1 MAEVTL
7 GKLLYES
14 PLTHGVGR
22 EEWFMEGGGAA
33 TWEADCLKLRSRWFS
48 EERSRVETDHFTIWL
63 NREFP
68 ADQVVEWEFRFP
80 PKEENNDGLAILFF
94 CGKGLKGEDALDPR
108 LMKRNGIFERYYDGD
123 INCFHTSYLAI
134 GRGTAN
140 LRKNKGFYLPATGW
154 DLSSKFPPLAW
165 HKVRV
170 TKCGGLVELR
180 LNGEVSFA
188 WEDDGK
194 QFGPRIG
201 GGKLAFRQQ
210 NNLLW
215 GEYRN
220 LKVWEATC
228 GK

>member
-1 MAEVTL
+1 MPEITL

-33 TWEADCLKLRSRWFS
+33 TWETDCLKLRSRWFS
-48 EERSRVETDHFTIWL
+48 AERSKVETDHFAFWL

-68 ADQVVEWEFRFP
+68 ADHVIEWEFRFP
-80 PKEENNDGLAILFF
+80 PKEQNDDGLAIIFF
-94 CGKGLKGEDALDPR
+94 AAKGLKGEDALDPK
-108 LMKRNGIFERYYDGD
+108 LMRRNGIFERYYDGD

-140 LRKNKGFYLPATGW
+140 LRKNKGFHLPASGW
-154 DLSSKFPPLAW
+154 DLSSKFPPLEW

-170 TKCGGLVELR
+170 TKCAALIELR
-180 LNGEVSFA
+180 FNGEVSFA
-188 WEDDGK
+188 WQDDGK
-194 QFGPRIG
+194 QYGPRIA

-220 LKVWEATC
+220 LKVWEATSI
-228 GK
+228 